1 MAAKGTSEAVPGS
14 NPSTKVRRLPAP
26 DRFLVPELVARLVC
40 NQDDAKA
47 VEFALNLGRLDC
59 AATDEARPASSLRGL
74 GGAIDRRQSV
84 IRQPGANL
92 ASQIVVRSAGGTYG
106 LLLPDLEAQQMAG
119 HRAVRSRIEFVLHFH
134 RNHRLVAD
142 DAAPSRAVTG
152 YDLSAN
158 QKQQATGEQVTNRLL
173 QRRSR
178 TTRECEERIENAPAT
193 RNLVARDPEE
203 GAVFVAVQPWS
214 ALTSSARR
222 SASLGLLGCSQ
233 RKPAS

>member
-1 MAAKGTSEAVPGS
+1 MAAKWTSEAVPGS

-47 VEFALNLGRLDC
+47 FECALTVGRLDC

-142 DAAPSRAVTG
+142 DAAPSRAV
-152 YDLSAN
+152 
-158 QKQQATGEQVTNRLL
+158 
-173 QRRSR
+173 
-178 TTRECEERIENAPAT
+178 PAT
-193 RNLVARDPEE
+193 TSPPAKGSRPRASRLRTVSCRSGAAPPERPKKGLRMRQLLAIWSRVILRRARC
-203 GAVFVAVQPWS
+203 
-214 ALTSSARR
+214 
-222 SASLGLLGCSQ
+222 SLRCSPGLL
-233 RKPAS
+233 